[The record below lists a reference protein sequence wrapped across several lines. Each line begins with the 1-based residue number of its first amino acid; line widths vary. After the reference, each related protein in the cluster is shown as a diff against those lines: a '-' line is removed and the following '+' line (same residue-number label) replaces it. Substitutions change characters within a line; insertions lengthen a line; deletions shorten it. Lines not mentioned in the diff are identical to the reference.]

1 MVVGFTNFTNS
12 PKFGLV
18 NTSVR
23 ARAQLQFI
31 KLPIVHVFDVKF
43 NAYDKVLCLFCGQM
57 ACLTRLF
64 HYNQAFRLCY
74 PALVV

>member
-1 MVVGFTNFTNS
+1 MQDFTNFTYS

-18 NTSVR
+18 NTSVHD
-23 ARAQLQFI
+23 RAQLQFI
-31 KLPIVHVFDVKF
+31 KLLIVHVFDVKF

-57 ACLTRLF
+57 ACLTRL
-64 HYNQAFRLCY
+64 HYNQAFRLHY